1 MKEITWIFAGFFAL
15 RLCSLAYSIRNE
27 RKLIAQGAKQYGKK
41 NSLLLT
47 LAHILYYAS
56 ALTEGFMR
64 DTSYTVTTWFGIAV
78 LIFAYSVL
86 GYVIYKLHDVW
97 TLKLYIA
104 PEHRIE
110 RSWLFRTIRH
120 PNYYLNI
127 IPELIGIALLCGAWC
142 TLIFGLPLYAIILWR
157 RIRVEEEVMANM
169 W

>member
-1 MKEITWIFAGFFAL
+1 MKEITLIFAGFFAL

-27 RKLIAQGAKQYGKK
+27 RKLIALGAKQYGQK

-47 LAHILYYAS
+47 LAHIIYYAS
-56 ALTEGFMR
+56 TLSEGFMR
-64 DTSYTVTTWFGIAV
+64 ETTLGTTSWVGLGV
-78 LIFAYSVL
+78 LVFAYSML

-110 RSWLFRTIRH
+110 RSWLFRTVRH

-127 IPELIGIALLCGAWC
+127 IPELIGLALLCGAWC
-142 TLIFGLPLYAIILWR
+142 TLAFGLPLYAIILWR
-157 RIRVEEEVMANM
+157 RIRLEEEVMASL